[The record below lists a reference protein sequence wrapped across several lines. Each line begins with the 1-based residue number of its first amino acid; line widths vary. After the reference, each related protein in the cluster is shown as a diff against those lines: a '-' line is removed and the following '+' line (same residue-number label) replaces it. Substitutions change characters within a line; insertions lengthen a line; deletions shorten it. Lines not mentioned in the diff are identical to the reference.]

1 MNKKITRNI
10 LLTTVLILLV
20 VASVTLYIGYPFTSN
35 EKVNVK
41 GTSIIYQ
48 NQIVENEKV
57 KRIDEEAYVRF
68 SFVKETIDPTI
79 VYDQPSQSVII
90 TMPRDVYQLPT
101 GEGAYEL
108 NQEEYDLHFPVT
120 TSENGETWLAVEW
133 LRKVYPMYFHLSEYA
148 LSIYEDDST
157 RQVAEVITGLEEK
170 QTKVRQQSD
179 ITSPYY
185 INLEPG
191 DKVYLIGEEDSFY
204 KILTEQGYS
213 GFISK
218 DAVDNIET
226 ITLQAETTQQSRK
239 DITRLEKPFHVTW
252 DAIYSAAAT
261 PSEVESKPGVD
272 VLSPT
277 WFSLIDEQGSIEN
290 FASTDYVES
299 AHAQGDEVWALFS
312 NGFDPDLTHKVLP
325 SFEKRQH
332 MIRQLLDFARI
343 YNLDGINIDFE
354 NVYLEDGP
362 WLTQFVRELTPLAH
376 EAGLIVSVDVA
387 FPNGSAQWSRFLE
400 HQKLAEAADYLMVMA
415 YDEHWANSP
424 EAGSVASLPW
434 VRGNTEA
441 LLELVPSEKL
451 LLGIPLYTRLW
462 TEETLENGEVEVSS
476 ESFSM
481 EEAAQWMAER
491 QLTPEYND
499 DTGQNIVTYK
509 EGDKTYTIWLEDETS
524 IKNRIEL
531 MKKFDLAGLA
541 SWSESFAD
549 EQAWNVIDRQLDTD

>member
-1 MNKKITRNI
+1 MNKKKTRNI
-10 LLTTVLILLV
+10 LLISTLILLV
-20 VASVTLYIGYPFTSN
+20 VASIALYIGYPFPSN

-48 NQIVENEKV
+48 HQIVENERV
-57 KRIDEEAYVRF
+57 KRIDEEAYVSF

-79 VYDQPSQSVII
+79 VYDQSSKSVII
-90 TMPRDVYQLPT
+90 TMPREVYQLPT
-101 GEGAYEL
+101 GEGTYEL

-120 TSENGETWLAVEW
+120 TTENGNTWLAVEW
-133 LRKVYPMYFHLSEYA
+133 LKKVYPMYFHLSEHV
-148 LSIYEDDST
+148 LSVYENNST
-157 RQVAEVITGLEEK
+157 RQVAEVKTGLEEY
-170 QTKVRQQSD
+170 QTKVRQQSA

-204 KILTEQGYS
+204 KVVTEQGYS
-213 GFISK
+213 GFLK
-218 DAVDNIET
+218 KKTVQNIET
-226 ITLQAETTQQSRK
+226 VTLKADTPQQSK
-239 DITRLEKPFHVTW
+239 EEITRLEKPFHVTW

-261 PSEVESKPGVD
+261 PQEVDAKPGVD

-277 WFSLIDEQGSIEN
+277 WFSLIDEEGSIEN
-290 FASTDYVES
+290 FASTDYVSS
-299 AHAQGDEVWALFS
+299 AHAKGDEVWALFS
-312 NGFDPDLTHKVLP
+312 NGFDPDLTHEVLP

-462 TEETLENGEVEVSS
+462 TEEVLDNGEVEVSS

-481 EEAAQWMAER
+481 EEATEWIAER
-491 QLTPEYND
+491 QLTPEYNEE
-499 DTGQNIVTYK
+499 TGQNIVTYK

-524 IKNRIEL
+524 LNNRTEL
-531 MKKFDLAGLA
+531 MKEFGLAGLA

-549 EQAWNVIDRQLDTD
+549 EEAWKVIDRELHPE